1 MSDRARPARS
11 LFARLAA
18 RAARLNIG
26 VLAAVYTVA
35 YLAVEIFVDN
45 PIRLYNFCVFLSLS
59 GIYFSW
65 LVGGRKAMT
74 YVAFFNFFFVAV
86 FSKML
91 WAHGIVI
98 YGGQL
103 FTARSFLVI
112 YVLSAVLCL
121 LMLLKKSPA
130 DLRTRQQAT
139 SLDEARRRQQNLEFM
154 VASRKLTQD
163 LVAQANS
170 VKDELLLLEG
180 AWRSNIHDIINDL
193 SDIKEREVYQ
203 QIIEPF
209 QENIIRHL
217 RGLESHLTFDLRSW
231 TLAQLHAFL
240 EEAGDQLRR
249 VLGPIVLEVHVQ
261 DWQGNPAQVTLDRNK
276 FRDMIVN
283 VARNSQAALDLRR
296 IERLR
301 SGDRQPFTPRIRLVC
316 DCTQNHARIRIIDN
330 GGGVPDDLLR
340 RLYREPVP
348 SRKRGNTRPGQGT
361 LFVKFF
367 GERMNMSVQ
376 AARVE
381 ETDGAGLEVT
391 LLIPLQ
397 GPAQNRLEERR

>member
-1 MSDRARPARS
+1 MSDSPRPDTSFPARI
-11 LFARLAA
+11 AA
-18 RAARLNIG
+18 RAGRLNIG

-35 YLAVEIFVDN
+35 YLVVEIFVDN

-112 YVLSAVLCL
+112 YALSAGLCL

-130 DLRTRQQAT
+130 DVRTRHQAA
-139 SLDEARRRQQNLEFM
+139 SLEEARRRQQNLEFM

-180 AWRSNIHDIINDL
+180 AWRSNIHDILNDL
-193 SDIKEREVYQ
+193 SAIKEREVYH

-209 QENIIRHL
+209 QENIIGHL
-217 RGLESHLTFDLRSW
+217 RGLESHLTFDLRTW
-231 TLAQLHAFL
+231 TLAQLHDFL
-240 EEAGDQLRR
+240 EETGDQLRR
-249 VLGPIVLEVHVQ
+249 VLGPIVLEIHVQ
-261 DWQGNPAQVTLDRNK
+261 DWQGDPAPVILDRNK

-283 VARNSQAALDLRR
+283 VVRNAQAALDLQR

-301 SGDRQPFTPRIRLVC
+301 AQDRQPFTPRIRLVC
-316 DCTQNHARIRIIDN
+316 DRTTKGARIRIIDN
-330 GGGVPDDLLR
+330 GGGVPDELLR

-348 SRKRGNTRPGQGT
+348 SRKRGNSRPGQGT

-367 GERMNMSVQ
+367 GERMNMRVQ
-376 AARVE
+376 AARTE
-381 ETDGAGLEVT
+381 AAGGAGLEVT
-391 LLIPLQ
+391 LLAPLQ
-397 GPAQNRLEERR
+397 EADQNRSEERR